1 MDSKSA
7 AKIMSICSPY
17 ADTSNYFFILCGFLG
32 SMDIFLGFMVSFY
45 GKRDGKSPSRKIAL
59 THIKSYARFES
70 RLSKP
75 LSGRWRM

>member
-17 ADTSNYFFILCGFLG
+17 ADTSNYFFILCGFLD

-45 GKRDGKSPSRKIAL
+45 GKREGKSPSRKIAL
-59 THIKSYARFES
+59 TRIKSYARS
-70 RLSKP
+70 L
-75 LSGRWRM
+75 